1 MEERYSAL
9 SNEMGALIAEY
20 GLSVVGAIVILIL
33 GWMVAGW
40 VRGAV
45 PKLLARTG
53 KVDATLQQFFGS
65 LSYYLVLGFVIIAVL
80 AEFGVQ
86 TASIIAVFGAIGLA
100 IGLALQGTLSN
111 VAAGVMLLLFRP
123 FKVGDYV
130 DAAGVAGTVKAITL
144 FTTELDTPDNVRI
157 IVANSDVWGTS
168 VKNFSYH
175 DTRRVDLVV
184 GIGYG
189 DSMDEA
195 IAILNEVL
203 DADERCMAEPAR
215 QVMVSELGD
224 SSVNI
229 TIRVWSKASDYWPL
243 KFALTKAIKEAF
255 DAKGISIPFPQRDVH
270 LHQATSGV

>member
-1 MEERYSAL
+1 MEQRYGEL
-9 SNEMGALIAEY
+9 SGQVGGLIAEY
-20 GLSVVGAIVILIL
+20 GMSVVGAIVILIV
-33 GWMVAGW
+33 GWIAAGW
-40 VRGAV
+40 IRRAV

-53 KVDATLQQFFGS
+53 RVDATLQHFFGS
-65 LSYYLVLGFVIIAVL
+65 LAYYLVLGFVVIAVL

-123 FKVGDYV
+123 FKVGDFV
-130 DAAGVAGTVKAITL
+130 DTAGVAGTVKAITL

-157 IVANSDVWGTS
+157 IVANADVWGSS

-195 IAILNEVL
+195 VAVLNEVVS
-203 DADERCMAEPAR
+203 ADERSLADPAPAI
-215 QVMVSELGD
+215 MVSELAD

-229 TIRVWSKASDYWPL
+229 TIRVWSKAGDYWPL

-255 DAKGISIPFPQRDVH
+255 DAKGISIPYPQQDVH
-270 LHQATSGV
+270 LHKVGAES